1 MADLSLGRVVVLGW
15 VGVAVK
21 VGLVMVLLVLLLV
34 VLGVE
39 SLDPL
44 VGVKVMVPSLLAV
57 TGAMLL
63 AVLGVHWRVLV
74 MLGASLVMLCTDG
87 VVYRVVTSN
96 RFLSWGER
104 ESGGLLDMS

>member
-21 VGLVMVLLVLLLV
+21 CW
-34 VLGVE
+34 

-44 VGVKVMVPSLLAV
+44 AVVKVMVLSLLAV

-63 AVLGVHWRVLV
+63 AVLGVQWRVLV

-87 VVYRVVTSN
+87 VVDRVVTSN

-104 ESGGLLDMS
+104 ESGGLLDML